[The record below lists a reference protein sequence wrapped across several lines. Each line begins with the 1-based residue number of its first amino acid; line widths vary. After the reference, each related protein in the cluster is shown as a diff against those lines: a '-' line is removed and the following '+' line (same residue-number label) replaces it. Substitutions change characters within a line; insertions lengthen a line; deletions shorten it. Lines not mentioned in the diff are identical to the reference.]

1 MPAHVIGH
9 HRGEVFF
16 RGSDPPEVAGVFV
29 DPGVHEHL
37 GGRFVIV
44 RQAADPRQDVR
55 VVGLH
60 PLDGEPV
67 RVLEAP
73 ELQHMDDLLKRFGAE
88 EALGCCQPGVGQH
101 PRAGVIGVRDHVAVF
116 EEHLLVVSAQRHHL
130 PGIFLLQAH
139 DPFVDL
145 EAIGAAVAIVAEQD
159 ELGAAVAQV
168 YRFERRVQGRDA
180 AMYVAHGVDHGT
192 SWVCGFRGAQML
204 AGARRLHV

>member
-1 MPAHVIGH
+1 
-9 HRGEVFF
+9 
-16 RGSDPPEVAGVFV
+16 
-29 DPGVHEHL
+29 
-37 GGRFVIV
+37 
-44 RQAADPRQDVR
+44 
-55 VVGLH
+55 
-60 PLDGEPV
+60 
-67 RVLEAP
+67 
-73 ELQHMDDLLKRFGAE
+73 MDDLLKRFGAE

-101 PRAGVIGVRDHVAVF
+101 PRTGVIGVRDHVAVF

-192 SWVCGFRGAQML
+192 SWVCGFRG
-204 AGARRLHV
+204 GANVGRCTQIARLMRDSGSACWWHASASPFTLRSA